1 MFNMARRVSSDDLL
15 ILLEVARSGRF
26 TRAGELLGLS
36 HTTIARRIAAVERA
50 LGSKVLIRTAGGMD
64 LTPLG
69 QRALAAAEELEA
81 VLSSLEAEPLDQ
93 AVLKDV
99 VRLSAPDA
107 FTVCMAAPAASRLRR
122 AHPGV
127 AVEIISATRRAS
139 IQRSGLDIE
148 IVVGEPR
155 VLRAEAVRLG
165 SYELGLYGSVDYLE
179 RWGRPETL
187 NDLEEHGLVY
197 FITSMLQIDELDVG
211 RRFVPNMA
219 DAVTSTNVFAHIEA
233 TRGGAGLGLLPT
245 FLADDSP
252 DLERILVSR
261 ISVPL
266 DYWLVT
272 RAEALRRPAVTAMV
286 AALRQGWSTDEPS
299 MPGIRPARP

>member
-1 MFNMARRVSSDDLL
+1 MRNRVSSDDLL

-36 HTTIARRIAAVERA
+36 HTTVARRIAAIERA

-69 QRALAAAEELEA
+69 RRALAAAEEVEGL
-81 VLSSLEAEPLDQ
+81 LSTLEAEPLDR
-93 AVLKDV
+93 AILEDV

-107 FTVCMAAPAASRLRR
+107 FTVRVAAPVAAKLRR

-127 AVEIISATRRAS
+127 SVELISATRRAA

-155 VLRAEAVRLG
+155 VLRAEAIKIG
-165 SYELGLYGSVDYLE
+165 SYELGLYGSTQYFERFRRPTALE
-179 RWGRPETL
+179 
-187 NDLEEHGLVY
+187 DLEDHGLVY
-197 FITSMLQIDELDVG
+197 FITSMLQIDDLDVG
-211 RRFVPNMA
+211 RRFVPNMT

-245 FLADDSP
+245 FLADDHS
-252 DLERILVSR
+252 DLERVLETLIT
-261 ISVPL
+261 VPL

-272 RAEALRRPAVTAMV
+272 RAEALRRPAVAAVVT
-286 AALRQGWSTDEPS
+286 ALRQDWISSAAHG
-299 MPGIRPARP
+299 